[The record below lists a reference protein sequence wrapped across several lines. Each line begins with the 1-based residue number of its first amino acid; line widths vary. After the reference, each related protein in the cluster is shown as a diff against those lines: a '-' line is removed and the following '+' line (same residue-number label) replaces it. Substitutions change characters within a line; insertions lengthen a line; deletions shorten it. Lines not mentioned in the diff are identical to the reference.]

1 MNIFR
6 TLSAPDLFS
15 LLNALF
21 GFCAVLMAL
30 KGSIYISIM
39 LVLFAAVADGLDG
52 FLARRKGTSV
62 LGANLDSLADLVS
75 FGVAP
80 ATMAFA
86 AFNKSSIV
94 WASCSIFLLC
104 GVLRLARFN
113 ITPKNN
119 QFFEGLP
126 ITASGTVMSV
136 SLLLDSLSMTLFL
149 ILLLSGL
156 MVSGVPYP
164 KVRDYRIISGVVL
177 IVLVAV
183 SLYRFGQGYSEKLI
197 FLALVAYL
205 ISPVV
210 ISCLTRGRCIQKGR

>member
-6 TLSAPDLFS
+6 TLAVPDLFS

-21 GFCAVLMAL
+21 GFSAVLMAL
-30 KGSIYISIM
+30 KGSIYISIL

-52 FLARRKGTSV
+52 FVARRRGTSI

-86 AFNKSSIV
+86 AFDKSNTI
-94 WASCSIFLLC
+94 WASCSLFLLC

-113 ITPKNN
+113 IAPKSS

-126 ITASGTVMSV
+126 ITASGTVVSV

-164 KVRDYRIISGVVL
+164 KVRDYRIISAL
-177 IVLVAV
+177 MLTILVAG
-183 SLYRFGQGYSEKLI
+183 SLYRYGQGYSGKLI

-205 ISPVV
+205 VSPVV
-210 ISCLTRGRCIQKGR
+210 ITCIRRGRCIQRGR